1 MSFGEYV
8 EHGWALC
15 RIRPGTKAPTPEG
28 WQRQENAVR
37 SPQIAYSL
45 LAAGLVHEWS
55 GTCAIDIDDWDVAE
69 AYLKT
74 HGIDLSALFM
84 AHDAVQLLSGKLGRG
99 KLLYRLEVP
108 LPTIKLAPYEGPVD
122 EQTGKPKKYKALE
135 LRCAGAQ
142 DVLAPSIHPELGT
155 PYFWQYGDPVM
166 GHWSNLPPLPAAL
179 RALWQTQTGGAPSA
193 SDPAK
198 DARGLNLRELAE
210 LIIKRDPDDYEE
222 WIKIG
227 QILHHETQ
235 GSRDGF
241 QLWDRWSR
249 QSDKYSDAKTQTW
262 TRWNGFGQNDGT
274 AHAATV
280 GQLIQERVAA
290 PTEFALA
297 EPVRDPEEPEDT
309 GPTREI
315 DAVLRPRVVYLLDQ
329 RRYYHKPLPKG
340 HKGYMAGLDE
350 VGAQALQ
357 GEAFDVFYTPYMPI
371 REVTVTAKD
380 DSKRTQTVVEDP
392 RKCVKQSRRIEKV
405 NGIGFHPG
413 AGRIFVEED
422 GNRMYNE
429 YSPVQVEPL
438 RPKPHELDAWAFLC
452 SRIEDDTFRSWL
464 MRFFAHMVAKPG
476 VKIQSA
482 PLLVSDTQGTGKTTW
497 MQTIPQLLL
506 GEKWVNEISSEQL
519 AKTFNSYLARTWWVT
534 IEELKTDGPRMDRIA
549 IANKM
554 KPWITSK
561 TIPVEFKGLDVY
573 KIYNRVQLGASSN
586 FRDTM
591 QLDNSDRRWGVGH
604 VVEHAMTEAEK
615 SGLFK
620 DFLDTPRAP
629 GVVRWL
635 IQQEN
640 LTGFS
645 PTALPPSTAEKRSMV
660 SFGYGQWE
668 TKIAEAMVD
677 GTTPFDRDV
686 FALEDVQMVLRS
698 MNAEL
703 SRKRVGTLLTR
714 APFNA
719 TRKSTGTKVLYCWRN
734 QSFWET
740 QTCYAWASHRETAIR
755 PLGALSA
762 AVPVA
767 IRGAAGEDETSE
779 DTDFSDLLGAV
790 NV

>member
-28 WQRQENAVR
+28 WQRQENAIR

-166 GHWSNLPPLPAAL
+166 GHWSNLPPLPAVL

-274 AHAATV
+274 AYAATV

-315 DAVLRPRVVYLLDQ
+315 DAVLRPRVVFLLDQ
-329 RRYYHKPLPKG
+329 ERYYHKPLPKG
-340 HKGYMAGLDE
+340 HKSFQAGLDTI
-350 VGAQALQ
+350 GAQALK
-357 GEAFDVFYTPYMPI
+357 GPAFDILYAPFMPH
-371 REVTVTAKD
+371 RETIITAKD
-380 DSKRTQTVVEDP
+380 GSKKAQTVVEDA
-392 RKCVKQSRRIEKV
+392 RRCVRNSRRIPKV
-405 NGIGFHPG
+405 NGVGFHPG
-413 AGRIFVEED
+413 AGRIFQD
-422 GNRMYNE
+422 TGGDFFNE
-429 YSPVQVEPL
+429 YEPYVVEAL

-464 MRFFAHMVAKPG
+464 LRFFAHMLAKPG

-497 MQTIPQLLL
+497 MQTIPRLLF
-506 GEKWVNEISSEQL
+506 GDRWVREISSSML
-519 AKTFNSYLARTWWVT
+519 ASNFNAYLTSTWWIA
-534 IEELKTDGPRMDRIA
+534 IEELKTDGPRMDRLT
-549 IANKM
+549 IANKI
-554 KPWITSK
+554 KPWITSP
-561 TIPVEFKGLDVY
+561 TIPVEFKGLNA
-573 KIYNRVQLGASSN
+573 YNIPNRMQIGASSN
-586 FRDTM
+586 FRDSM
-591 QLDNSDRRWGVGH
+591 HLDSGDRRWGVMR
-604 VVEHAMTEAEK
+604 VVEHQMTEAEK
-615 SGLFK
+615 AGLFT
-620 DFLDTPRAP
+620 DFLNTDRGP

-635 IQQEN
+635 VQQQS

-645 PTALPPSTAEKRSMV
+645 PSALPPETAAKRVMV
-660 SFGYGQWE
+660 EAGYGPWE
-668 TKIAEAMVD
+668 TKLAEAMVD

-686 FALEDVQMVLRS
+686 IALEDVQMILRS
-698 MNAEL
+698 LNAEV
-703 SRKRVGTLLTR
+703 SRKRVGMLLGKP
-714 APFNA
+714 PFSVS
-719 TRKSTGTKVLYCWRN
+719 RKSTGSKILYCWRN
-734 QSFWET
+734 QVFWDGQSCADWE
-740 QTCYAWASHRETAIR
+740 AHRESGNR
-755 PLGALSA
+755 PAGALNTR
-762 AVPVA
+762 VPVA
-767 IRGAAGEDETSE
+767 ILGAAGEDETSE